1 MASFDRR
8 RINGPEESRPP
19 VFEDDEDA
27 EQISVTPKTRKGRAN
42 KDIRPI
48 FLTTGL
54 ISQANGSSYIETE
67 KTKIAC
73 AIRSATNKKMHP
85 ITRYGKLNVEVKF
98 SPFSCSR
105 RRAPLRDAEDRS
117 ISVLIQQS
125 LLPSLRL
132 ELLPKSGIDVFIT
145 IIENDGVEAC
155 VASGAVAASTALA
168 DAGIEMF
175 DLVTSCASVCAM
187 VEEEMLVDPTAEE
200 TVRARASFTIAC
212 IPALGTVT
220 NILQTGQLTAQE
232 AICCWEVCQTYCRDI
247 HNVMAS
253 ALLNSQAAKCS

>member
-73 AIRSATNKKMHP
+73 AV
-85 ITRYGKLNVEVKF
+85 YGKLNVEVKF

-175 DLVTSCASVCAM
+175 DLVTSCASAM
-187 VEEEMLVDPTAEE
+187 VEEEIWLDPTAEE

>member
-54 ISQANGSSYIETE
+54 ISEGNGSSYIETE

-73 AIRSATNKKMHP
+73 AV
-85 ITRYGKLNVEVKF
+85 YGPRQIKNEPYNEIGNLNVEVKF

-175 DLVTSCASVCAM
+175 GLVTSCASAM
-187 VEEEMLVDPTAEE
+187 VEEDIWLDPTAEE

-220 NILQTGQLTAQE
+220 NIWQTGQLTAEE
-232 AICCWEVCQTYCRDI
+232 AICCLEACQTCCRDI